1 MNKPTWTAP
10 VKLSALAIAFAV
22 SLSTS
27 MAAPQPVADAV
38 PGAELHKVPAKKGWF
53 WYKDPVEP
61 KKVEPTPHQ
70 PEVVQPVAKDPIAQ
84 PLIVIQRKPKEPDP
98 VENFKA
104 LTDDEKQKLCTAKD
118 TWQYECGF
126 IDPGNDFEFQAKQ
139 RDILL
144 QVMSLTPD
152 NPESVEA
159 AQRYMKW
166 VVGKASMAANM
177 WYFNMVQNPD
187 LDPTV
192 KNPISEVG
200 LALASRVQNASQY
213 EYFKLIREEG
223 GKLFFFTRN
232 DCSYCHDQAPYAQ
245 RVAASMGIEMINI
258 PLDGTCLPNFEGEA
272 CGDNIKPEQTAIL
285 DVKIVPALYLY
296 VPSNTWIRLGT
307 GVMADSTILANTV
320 NFFSAYRA
328 AMIQGLDNGN
338 GVRPSV
344 SFAQDAQGHA
354 KGTAPA
360 NGESKPTDIDRG
372 RMMHLLGYE

>member
-1 MNKPTWTAP
+1 M
-10 VKLSALAIAFAV
+10 ALACALLF
-22 SLSTS
+22 TS
-27 MAAPQPVADAV
+27 AHAASQPVADAV

-61 KKVEPTPHQ
+61 KKVEVPP
-70 PEVVQPVAKDPIAQ
+70 PEPVASPVVKDQGPAQPV
-84 PLIVIQRKPKEPDP
+84 IVIQQRKPKEPEP
-98 VENFKA
+98 VQNFKA
-104 LTDDEKQKLCTAKD
+104 LTDEEKEKLCGDKG

-126 IDPGNDFEFQAKQ
+126 VDPGSDFEFQAKQ

-144 QVMSLTPD
+144 QVMSLTPE
-152 NPESVEA
+152 NPEAVEA

-200 LALASRVQNASQY
+200 LALASRVQEASQY

-232 DCSYCHDQAPYAQ
+232 DCTYCHDQAPYSQ
-245 RVAASMGIEMINI
+245 RVAAQMGIELINI
-258 PLDGTCLPNFEGEA
+258 PLDGQCLPGFTGEA

-285 DVKIVPALYLY
+285 DVKIVPALYMF

-328 AMIQGLDNGN
+328 AMIQGLENGN

-344 SFAQDAQGHA
+344 SFNPDAQGHA

-360 NGESKPTDIDRG
+360 NGEVKPTDIDRG
-372 RMMHLLGYE
+372 RMMHLLGYD